1 MLFLQLHA
9 VCNHVHFVRL
19 SRTWLLLLFNKHH
32 FRCCISLSN
41 VIIAVYSVPLL
52 YVCARFGCCRRRLAV
67 VVVHLFCSFIL
78 ALLMAF
84 CEQSIHFKHNNLPLS
99 YQNFRHCFGCTVALA
114 EKHSNSRI
122 YFNNFILILISTWM
136 IIIAKMRC
144 IIHTFPFEMETR
156 LFLLLC
162 TCKHKYFM

>member
-1 MLFLQLHA
+1 MPFATMFILFVCLVHGCCCFLITIISA
-9 VCNHVHFVRL
+9 VAFP
-19 SRTWLLLLFNKHH
+19 SRMSLLL
-32 FRCCISLSN
+32 
-41 VIIAVYSVPLL
+41 YSVPLL
-52 YVCARFGCCRRRLAV
+52 YVCARFGRLAV

-78 ALLMAF
+78 ALIMAF
-84 CEQSIHFKHNNLPLS
+84 CEQSIHFKHNNLPMYIFKPYLQLS